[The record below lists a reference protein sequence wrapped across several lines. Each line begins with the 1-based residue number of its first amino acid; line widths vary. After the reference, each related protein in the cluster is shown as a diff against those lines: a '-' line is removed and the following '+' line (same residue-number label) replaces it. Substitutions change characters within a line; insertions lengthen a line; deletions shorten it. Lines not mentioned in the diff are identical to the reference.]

1 MQIYRIK
8 QITLSVTAVLLVAA
22 FALGGGCLGFKNAS
36 FSAEAAMIKDELIE
50 DFEKASS
57 ISDTVFVSDGI
68 SSVTTESPLSGKK
81 SLKITID
88 GANTGGYA

>member
-8 QITLSVTAVLLVAA
+8 RITLSVTAVLLVAA

-50 DFEKASS
+50 DF
-57 ISDTVFVSDGI
+57 VSDGI

>member
-8 QITLSVTAVLLVAA
+8 RITLSVTAVLLVAA
-22 FALGGGCLGFKNAS
+22 FAFGGGCLGFKNAS

>member
-1 MQIYRIK
+1 
-8 QITLSVTAVLLVAA
+8 
-22 FALGGGCLGFKNAS
+22 
-36 FSAEAAMIKDELIE
+36 MIKDELIE